1 MGGAVIVFILE
12 VMEALIKGMGL
23 PWYVVVIIGLGLFYV
38 IAWLITGK
46 DQAGKEHAKKGSI
59 IFPVG

>member
-23 PWYVVVIIGLGLFYV
+23 PWYVV
-38 IAWLITGK
+38 GK
-46 DQAGKEHAKKGSI
+46 RLTTHRIPPDQIS
-59 IFPVG
+59 

>member
-23 PWYVVVIIGLGLFYV
+23 PWYVVVIIGLGWFYV

-46 DQAGKEHAKKGSI
+46 DQAGKEHAKK
-59 IFPVG
+59 